1 MDAWE
6 NPMVRQKDIVED
18 LHDFVK
24 DFEQAMKDEEAK
36 TGEKVD
42 DAELLVMKA
51 LIEDDADARAK
62 KKQEIKGGSL
72 SE

>member
-1 MDAWE
+1 
-6 NPMVRQKDIVED
+6 MVRQKDIMED

-24 DFEQAMKDEEAK
+24 DFEQGMKDEEAK

-42 DAELLVMKA
+42 DAELLMMKA
-51 LIEDDADARAK
+51 LIEEEVDERTK